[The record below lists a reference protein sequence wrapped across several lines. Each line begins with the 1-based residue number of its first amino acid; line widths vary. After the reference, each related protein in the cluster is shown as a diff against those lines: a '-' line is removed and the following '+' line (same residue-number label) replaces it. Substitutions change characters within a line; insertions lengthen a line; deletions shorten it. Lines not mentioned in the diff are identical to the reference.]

1 MKGRRDRPASG
12 EAELAVVALG
22 GAGWGTLQRRALGI
36 GTQQMRRSSLFA
48 GWRKSGHLGCC
59 GSWGAGKA
67 RPPMRDGR
75 ARAWSQR
82 LLEVLCP
89 GSTWRALWW
98 PGLREPSTGFWPTVR
113 GPVVGAEREQ
123 EKHRCTASC
132 WAFAHPPTQNPLGT
146 PDRAS
151 GYLQRPCL
159 QEPGGGCPMK
169 AGFRSDL
176 IPVGGPLCP
185 V

>member
-1 MKGRRDRPASG
+1 M
-12 EAELAVVALG
+12 AVVALG

-48 GWRKSGHLGCC
+48 GRRKSGHLGCC

-89 GSTWRALWW
+89 GSTWRALDVT
-98 PGLREPSTGFWPTVR
+98 PGTRQRHRMGHSSESPPMLGTTVSFSGSHPAVVAKALRDTPQGQAPVPELCPPLQTVVSPSTFPHSHQSQPNCKTKLLPLVLTW
-113 GPVVGAEREQ
+113 GPQAAQGSQ
-123 EKHRCTASC
+123 GS
-132 WAFAHPPTQNPLGT
+132 GT
-146 PDRAS
+146 
-151 GYLQRPCL
+151 
-159 QEPGGGCPMK
+159 
-169 AGFRSDL
+169 
-176 IPVGGPLCP
+176 
-185 V
+185 